1 MDKLEQEDFFDED
14 SDESSIGDVSVVMLN
29 DESGNED
36 EGFDDLVYLGNC
48 VIEFGKC
55 SQVFSLKI
63 CCLI

>member
-1 MDKLEQEDFFDED
+1 
-14 SDESSIGDVSVVMLN
+14 MLN

-55 SQVFSLKI
+55 S
-63 CCLI
+63 